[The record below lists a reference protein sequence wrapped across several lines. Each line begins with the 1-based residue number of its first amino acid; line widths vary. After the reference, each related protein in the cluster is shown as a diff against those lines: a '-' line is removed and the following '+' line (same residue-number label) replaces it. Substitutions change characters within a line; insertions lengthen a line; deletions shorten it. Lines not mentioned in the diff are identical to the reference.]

1 MNIRTLTECLDT
13 KLKTEAF
20 EYEFDDE
27 LDYIMDDDSLSD
39 EEKEQA
45 IKDLYNKYNIDESW
59 SDEDISSIPFSELI
73 SGNWFGAKE
82 SDYGG
87 TVDKSFFSKWGDTE
101 DTKYSDEDPES
112 LDEDWDDDSL
122 SDIERE
128 QAISNLY
135 SKYNLHESNSCDG
148 WIAFYNGKKL
158 EIPKSDVDGGIYEA
172 KQKAIKELKVP
183 KSKIGLLSIKPAY
196 NESLNEGRKS
206 TKKKFIIRRE
216 QRGSIFNDDWHEIR
230 PLEVMA
236 KNAQEA
242 QDKYRRILRSRGKT
256 ANQYERHIDIKEA
269 DPQNESLT
277 ESVAGDI
284 IWEKV
289 RDYIQELIETE
300 VVDNLASVVS
310 SEIPE
315 YNPDWCGDSSFTS
328 QRAVE
333 KLAEELATEL
343 MFNLE

>member
-1 MNIRTLTECLDT
+1 MLTIYAGGRKIIDSGNEYKLLD
-13 KLKTEAF
+13 ESY
-20 EYEFDDE
+20 EYEMEDE
-27 LDYIMDDDSLSD
+27 LDYIMDDNSLSD
-39 EEKEQA
+39 M
-45 IKDLYNKYNIDESW
+45 
-59 SDEDISSIPFSELI
+59 
-73 SGNWFGAKE
+73 
-82 SDYGG
+82 
-87 TVDKSFFSKWGDTE
+87 
-101 DTKYSDEDPES
+101 
-112 LDEDWDDDSL
+112 
-122 SDIERE
+122 ERE

-183 KSKIGLLSIKPAY
+183 KSKIELLSIKPAY
-196 NESLNEGRKS
+196 NESLKESLDIDYSEGNLFS
-206 TKKKFIIRRE
+206 
-216 QRGSIFNDDWHEIR
+216 DDLSNLDWYSFWDE
-230 PLEVMA
+230 
-236 KNAQEA
+236 
-242 QDKYRRILRSRGKT
+242 D
-256 ANQYERHIDIKEA
+256 YERTWYAAKDSIGRFEATIWPTVDGYDIYVEIDNKPFYDHRIRFRDTDQAIRFVDEMFMEEIFMKQ
-269 DPQNESLT
+269 DDFFSESLT